1 MIWNMRN
8 IHIVSV
14 SAPFDIAQLARQAVR
29 VISMAEAMGL
39 LDNLDITELN
49 AAVLEQVVDC
59 LAEVGI
65 GQEAR
70 AELAAS
76 KEQIDYGRLLG
87 RLDQALEL
95 SPVPSR
101 EWHALANLFEVDH
114 LASLLRIASASVRR
128 YRSGERPT
136 PDDVAARLHY
146 LAAVVGDLAGAYNDY
161 GIRRWFCRPRA
172 QLDGKAPA
180 DLLADNWD
188 PADPGAQRVRELANA
203 LTGSGAT

>member
-1 MIWNMRN
+1 MGK
-8 IHIVSV
+8 IHIASV
-14 SAPFDIAQLARQAVR
+14 AAPFDTVQLARQAVK
-29 VISMAEAMGL
+29 VISMADAMGL

-49 AAVLEQVVDC
+49 ATALEQVVDC
-59 LAEVGI
+59 LVEVGI

-70 AELAAS
+70 AELAAL
-76 KEQIDYGRLLG
+76 KGQIDYGKLLS

-101 EWHALANLFEVDH
+101 EWHALADLFEVDD
-114 LASLLRIASASVRR
+114 LASLLRIAPASVRR

-146 LAAVVGDLAGAYNDY
+146 LASVVGDLVGAYNNY
-161 GIRRWFCRPRA
+161 GIRRWFRRPRA

-180 DLLADNWD
+180 DFLTDDWD
-188 PADPGAQRVRELANA
+188 PADPGAQRVRALANA

>member
-1 MIWNMRN
+1 MEK

-14 SAPFDIAQLARQAVR
+14 AAPFDTTRLARQAVR
-29 VISMAEAMGL
+29 VISMADAMGL
-39 LDNLDITELN
+39 LNNLEITELN
-49 AAVLEQVVDC
+49 ATALEQVVDC

-70 AELAAS
+70 AELAVS
-76 KEQIDYGRLLG
+76 KGQIDYGKLLG

-95 SPVPSR
+95 SPVPSH
-101 EWHALANLFEVDH
+101 EWHALADLFEVDE
-114 LASLLRIASASVRR
+114 LASLLRIAPASVRR
-128 YRSGERPT
+128 YRSGDRPT
-136 PDDVAARLHY
+136 PDNVAARLHC
-146 LAAVVGDLAGAYNDY
+146 LAFIVGDLAGAYNDY
-161 GIRRWFCRPRA
+161 GIRRWFRRPRA

-180 DLLADNWD
+180 DLLTDDWD